1 MTPKL
6 FVPTVTA
13 IRADGRI
20 DIDGNLRLMDAL
32 IGAGIEG
39 FLLLGST
46 GEFPYFKDNEEK
58 KAYLAQAIAAAEG
71 RAELLIGTGGIG
83 MKETVELSNFVLQQ
97 GVKGAMI
104 ISEFYFNM
112 QPADFYRYY
121 ATLASEIGG
130 DVYIYN
136 YPARTGNSIDA
147 ATVAQL
153 AADFPN
159 IRGIK
164 DSVAEF
170 DHTEQLLKTVLPV
183 RPDFEI
189 YSGFDHHFLLNRK
202 LGGAGCISALANVAP
217 GMWTSWVKAART
229 GDADAMEAGQ
239 KRIQQ
244 LFALYGLQSNPQKL
258 MKEILVKEGL
268 SIPTH
273 CHFPYDHLDP
283 GVLDKGMEI
292 LAADAHWLK

>member
-136 YPARTGNSIDA
+136 YPARTGNS
-147 ATVAQL
+147 
-153 AADFPN
+153 
-159 IRGIK
+159 
-164 DSVAEF
+164 SV
-170 DHTEQLLKTVLPV
+170 V
-183 RPDFEI
+183 
-189 YSGFDHHFLLNRK
+189 N
-202 LGGAGCISALANVAP
+202 
-217 GMWTSWVKAART
+217 
-229 GDADAMEAGQ
+229 
-239 KRIQQ
+239 
-244 LFALYGLQSNPQKL
+244 
-258 MKEILVKEGL
+258 
-268 SIPTH
+268 
-273 CHFPYDHLDP
+273 
-283 GVLDKGMEI
+283 
-292 LAADAHWLK
+292 